1 MADQSRGGVKYII
14 WGVLGI
20 IAILVAA
27 KQLGFTP
34 TKIITPAVSVELGGI
49 APKESN
55 PKEYGSRSDTPQL
68 EARVRELEAQLASS
82 TSQTAAPSPKP
93 TQQGYQP
100 EDEVPNLTGTWRAD
114 FMEMRITQYGTSV
127 LTQVSVYGVL
137 LSVGQGALAG
147 RNLNIS
153 YVNNLAMQGTLNAT
167 VSPDGRR
174 LDVIDYGKGYPQQI
188 VFYRYP

>member
-1 MADQSRGGVKYII
+1 
-14 WGVLGI
+14 
-20 IAILVAA
+20 
-27 KQLGFTP
+27 
-34 TKIITPAVSVELGGI
+34 
-49 APKESN
+49 
-55 PKEYGSRSDTPQL
+55 
-68 EARVRELEAQLASS
+68 
-82 TSQTAAPSPKP
+82 
-93 TQQGYQP
+93 
-100 EDEVPNLTGTWRAD
+100 
-114 FMEMRITQYGTSV
+114 MRITQYGTSV